1 MTIIHHTVN
10 RGGPPKLYVA
20 QDVDP
25 AVEQMAREGLTN
37 DQIASELGIHRR
49 TLYTWLPQY
58 ESLAMALQ
66 RGRADID
73 QTVVLS
79 LLKRSLGFEVD
90 EEQTTT
96 EDKLDKE
103 GNVHTLT
110 KTVKT
115 KRFIPPSD
123 SAIIFF
129 LKNRLPNEF
138 RDRRELDITN
148 DQPKVTLFN
157 LLANLTVDDVKKA
170 IDQGGVQDLLSATNP
185 GPGSPEADDDSGGD
199 VPG

>member
-1 MTIIHHTVN
+1 
-10 RGGPPKLYVA
+10 
-20 QDVDP
+20 VDP

-170 IDQGGVQDLLSATNP
+170 IDQGGVQYLLSATNP